1 VKAEEPSPGLTPE
14 EMEAFKADP
23 LIKKALEIFKAEIL
37 ASPITQKT
45 T

>member
-1 VKAEEPSPGLTPE
+1 
-14 EMEAFKADP
+14 MESFKADP

-37 ASPITQKT
+37 NTKT